1 MKTLFK
7 KLDVTGVA
15 VLLLAFF
22 VAVGFTATTE
32 MRQAEW
38 YEVTIIDD
46 EEEHDNPENQGIEG
60 ALDEE
65 PVFPCDEEDGTICAI
80 QIDMKSHNEVPTTVA
95 EADSL
100 DNLGLIEILES
111 RFFD

>member
-7 KLDVTGVA
+7 KLDITGVA

-22 VAVGFTATTE
+22 VAVGFTAATE

-38 YEVTIIDD
+38 YEVEIIDENEDHD
-46 EEEHDNPENQGIEG
+46 EPENQGIG
-60 ALDEE
+60 ALLPDGPEGD
-65 PVFPCDEEDGTICAI
+65 CEDGTENICAVEL
-80 QIDMKSHNEVPTTVA
+80 QLASGSPFPANMH

-100 DNLGLIEILES
+100 PSVQILDES
-111 RFFD
+111 FRD